1 MGNERDSSDIYLDGH
16 MEETQLQ
23 HRHPCKLY
31 IIAHPLAVDF
41 LLRELIFSEIKYSKI
56 NFMIFFSLSIFNQF
70 RVI

>member
-41 LLRELIFSEIKYSKI
+41 LLRELIFSEIKV
-56 NFMIFFSLSIFNQF
+56 Q
-70 RVI
+70 